1 MSVPSLGP
9 EGRQIY
15 EGYEVLSPQKKNVG
29 NGQTLKREAD
39 SVDGADRS
47 ASGGFDDGSDIGVE
61 DGAPVAKKAVGDLAM
76 DGTGAQGPL
85 GPVVGGGDVSVRHE
99 DEEMTAALPDD
110 RVQLRASPGGRDE
123 AHQAIEAGCKRGWVN
138 ENALDLIATDLV
150 TAGRRVGSSA

>member
-61 DGAPVAKKAVGDLAM
+61 DGAPVATKAVGDLAI

-85 GPVVGGGDVSVRHE
+85 GPVVGGGEPYPTSAAPCAFLQTSQFAVSGASAAPFWVRCRSRL
-99 DEEMTAALPDD
+99 MARTRAACSAWRP
-110 RVQLRASPGGRDE
+110 APS
-123 AHQAIEAGCKRGWVN
+123 AI
-138 ENALDLIATDLV
+138 
-150 TAGRRVGSSA
+150 